1 LVGGME
7 LELDNYIGFILN
19 NVTRKFSQFTVN
31 FFKEYNITPEQAGI
45 IRRLGE
51 EEGITQKDL
60 AIRMAKDQ
68 TNVTRLLD
76 QLERK
81 GLVMR
86 NRNKD
91 DKRSFLAYLTDEGK
105 ELNEYIIPAEQEIM
119 NIALRGISEEKKALL
134 KEIISE
140 ITENL
145 NLHSSLNANNEKE
158 Q

>member
-1 LVGGME
+1 M
-7 LELDNYIGFILN
+7 ELDNYIGFIFN
-19 NVTRKFSQFTVN
+19 NVTRRFSQFTVN
-31 FFKEYNITPEQAGI
+31 FFKQYNVTPEQAGI

-86 NRNKD
+86 KQNKED
-91 DKRSFLAYLTDEGK
+91 RRSFLTYLTDEGK
-105 ELNEYIIPAEQEIM
+105 KLNENIIPTEQEIM
-119 NIALRGISEEKKALL
+119 NIVLRGISEERKALL
-134 KEIISE
+134 KEIIDE
-140 ITENL
+140 ITENI
-145 NLHSSLNANNEKE
+145 NLHSKLNDNNVKDNRNERT
-158 Q
+158 

>member
-1 LVGGME
+1 LVGGIE

-76 QLERK
+76 QLEQK

-105 ELNEYIIPAEQEIM
+105 KLNEYIVPAEQEIM

-140 ITENL
+140 ITENI
-145 NLHSSLNANNEKE
+145 NLHSSLNTKSGGRK
-158 Q
+158 

>member
-1 LVGGME
+1 M
-7 LELDNYIGFILN
+7 ELDNYIGFILN

-31 FFKEYNITPEQAGI
+31 FFKEYNITPEQVGI

-81 GLVMR
+81 GLVTR

-91 DKRSFLAYLTDEGK
+91 DRRSFLTYLTDEGK
-105 ELNEYIIPAEQEIM
+105 KLNEYIVPTEQEIM
-119 NIALRGISEEKKALL
+119 NIALRGISEERKALL

-140 ITENL
+140 ITENINLYSDL
-145 NLHSSLNANNEKE
+145 NGNNEKE

>member
-1 LVGGME
+1 LAGGMK
-7 LELDNYIGFILN
+7 LKLDNYIGFILN
-19 NVTRKFSQFTVN
+19 NATRKFSQFTVN

-60 AIRMAKDQ
+60 AIRMDKDQ
-68 TNVTRLLD
+68 TNITRLLD

-81 GLVMR
+81 GLVR
-86 NRNKD
+86 RDRSKD
-91 DKRSFLAYLTDEGK
+91 DRRSSLTYLTDEGK
-105 ELNEYIIPAEQEIM
+105 KLNEYIIPAEQEIM
-119 NIALRGISEEKKALL
+119 NIALRGISEERKALL

-140 ITENL
+140 ITENI
-145 NLHSSLNANNEKE
+145 NLHSNLNGNNEKE

>member
-1 LVGGME
+1 ME
-7 LELDNYIGFILN
+7 VELDNYIGFILN

-60 AIRMAKDQ
+60 AIRMDKDQ

-81 GLVMR
+81 GLVTR

-91 DKRSFLAYLTDEGK
+91 DRRSFLTYLTDEGK
-105 ELNEYIIPAEQEIM
+105 KLNEYIIPAEQEIM
-119 NIALRGISEEKKALL
+119 NIALRGISEERKALL
-134 KEIISE
+134 KEIIGE
-140 ITENL
+140 ITENI
-145 NLHSSLNANNEKE
+145 NLHSNLNDNNEKD

>member
-1 LVGGME
+1 M
-7 LELDNYIGFILN
+7 ELDNYIGFILN

-60 AIRMAKDQ
+60 AIRMDKDQ

-81 GLVMR
+81 DLVTR
-86 NRNKD
+86 NRSKAD
-91 DKRSFLAYLTDEGK
+91 RRSSLTYLTDEGK
-105 ELNEYIIPAEQEIM
+105 KLNEYIIPAEQEIM
-119 NIALRGISEEKKALL
+119 NVALRGISEERKALL
-134 KEIISE
+134 KEIIGE
-140 ITENL
+140 ITENI
-145 NLHSSLNANNEKE
+145 NLHSNLNVNNEKD

>member
-1 LVGGME
+1 LVGGIE

-105 ELNEYIIPAEQEIM
+105 KLNEYIVPTEQEIM

-134 KEIISE
+134 KEIISV
-140 ITENL
+140 ITENI

>member
-1 LVGGME
+1 ME
-7 LELDNYIGFILN
+7 VELDNYIGFILN

-60 AIRMAKDQ
+60 AIRMDKDQ

-81 GLVMR
+81 DLVTR
-86 NRNKD
+86 NRSKD
-91 DKRSFLAYLTDEGK
+91 DRRSSLTYLTDEGK
-105 ELNEYIIPAEQEIM
+105 KLNEYIIPAEQEIM
-119 NIALRGISEEKKALL
+119 NVALRGISEERKALL
-134 KEIISE
+134 KEIIGE
-140 ITENL
+140 ITENI
-145 NLHSSLNANNEKE
+145 NLHSNLNANNEKD

>member
-1 LVGGME
+1 M
-7 LELDNYIGFILN
+7 ELDNYIGFILN

>member
-1 LVGGME
+1 ME

>member
-1 LVGGME
+1 M
-7 LELDNYIGFILN
+7 ELDNYIGFILN

-31 FFKEYNITPEQAGI
+31 FFKQYNITPEQAGV

-60 AIRMAKDQ
+60 AIRMDKDQ

-81 GLVMR
+81 DLVTR
-86 NRNKD
+86 NRSKAD
-91 DKRSFLAYLTDEGK
+91 RRSSLTYLTDEGK
-105 ELNEYIIPAEQEIM
+105 KLNEYIIPAEQEIM
-119 NIALRGISEEKKALL
+119 NVALRGISEERKALL
-134 KEIISE
+134 KEIIGE
-140 ITENL
+140 ITENI
-145 NLHSSLNANNEKE
+145 NLHSNLNVNNEKD